1 MTARV
6 ILKATRGNLGGEE
19 FVFTGRTHCVLG
31 RADGCS
37 LRVPGDD
44 LTVSRYHCLLEIDA
58 PVAWVE
64 DLGSRNGTFVNGELI
79 GQRDRGRPT
88 EEISPPKAS
97 PRLLVNGDE
106 LHIGCNVF
114 EVVID
119 EMPGTTADSE
129 SMAEPCMAVT

>member
-19 FVFTGRTHCVLG
+19 FVFTGRTHRVLG

-64 DLGSRNGTFVNGELI
+64 DLGSRNGTFVNGESI
-79 GQRDRGRPT
+79 GGQDWGRPT
-88 EEISPPKAS
+88 AEISPPKAS

-106 LHIGCNVF
+106 LHIGGNVF

-119 EMPGTTADSE
+119 ETPCATADSE
-129 SMAEPCMAVT
+129 SMAEQCMAVG